1 VPGDSVETVRDR
13 STWTELFYDLVM
25 VFALTQ
31 AAGILAEHPGWA
43 SLGRSLL
50 ILAPLWWCWIG
61 LTLLVNSVAETTGQ
75 RLFILGLAVVML
87 TAAVAAP
94 RAFSS
99 RADALMYSMA
109 YLVTRLALG
118 EAMRRKGAFPTNV
131 NPYTISTACG
141 LVFVAGALLPNGPR
155 EAVWALAAVTQLI
168 GPAVLGRRLRG
179 LHFGPAH
186 LAERY
191 ATLIIIAL
199 GESVVTAAAVAARAP
214 LAPGPLLAMVLA
226 AVLGADLWWTYF
238 HFGASAIE
246 HALRTHRT
254 QALVVRDVLTYGHFA
269 LLAGLLVAAVGA
281 RQAVAQPAVTG
292 GAFAACLLPAG
303 TAVFALTT
311 AFTRWRMFGAA
322 SWTRVGPGILL
333 LVTCLA
339 APALPRLAVLAVVV
353 AIITALN
360 LTEYWI
366 ISTGRPP
373 PLIQRRSPARR
384 PGVT

>member
-1 VPGDSVETVRDR
+1 MAGDSVETVRDR
-13 STWTELFYDLVM
+13 STWTELFYDLVL
-25 VFALTQ
+25 VFAVTQ
-31 AAGILAEHPGWA
+31 AAGVLADHPGWG

-61 LTLLVNSVAETTGQ
+61 LALLVNSVAETTGQ

-87 TAAVAAP
+87 LAAIAAP
-94 RAFSS
+94 RTFSS
-99 RADALMYSMA
+99 RADAVLYSVA

-118 EAMRRKGAFPTNV
+118 EAMRRKATFPAGV

-141 LVFVAGALLPNGPR
+141 LVFVAGALLPDGPR
-155 EAVWALAAVTQLI
+155 QEVWAVAAVTQLI

-199 GESVVTAAAVAARAP
+199 GESVVTAAAVVARSP
-214 LAPGPLLAMVLA
+214 LAPRPLLAMALA

-238 HFGASAIE
+238 NFGASAIE
-246 HALRTHRT
+246 HALRTHKT

-269 LLAGLLVAAVGA
+269 LLLGLLVAAVGA
-281 RQAVAQPAVTG
+281 RQAVAEPAATG

-303 TAVFALTT
+303 TAIFTLTT
-311 AFTRWRMFGAA
+311 GFTRWRMFGAA
-322 SWTRVGPGILL
+322 SWTRVGPGVLL
-333 LVTCLA
+333 LITCLA
-339 APALPRLAVLAVVV
+339 APSLPRLAVLAVVV
-353 AIITALN
+353 AIVTGLN

-366 ISTGRPP
+366 ISTGRAP
-373 PLIQRRSPARR
+373 PLIQRRAR
-384 PGVT
+384 PSAG